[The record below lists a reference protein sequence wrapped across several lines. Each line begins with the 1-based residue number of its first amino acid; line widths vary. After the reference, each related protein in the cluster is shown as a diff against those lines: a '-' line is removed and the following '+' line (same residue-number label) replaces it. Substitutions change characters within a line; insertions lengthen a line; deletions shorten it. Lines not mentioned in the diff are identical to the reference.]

1 MPFNEL
7 SVKPYSPDQRILWS
21 FLLKKTWTDYAVKA
35 VQDTHTFYKTAATT
49 NLLGM
54 LKMNTNKEVIWIQL
68 IQKMD
73 TSESMSEFICDREY

>member
-1 MPFNEL
+1 MVF
-7 SVKPYSPDQRILWS
+7 S
-21 FLLKKTWTDYAVKA
+21 FKKTWTDYAVKA
-35 VQDTHTFYKTAATT
+35 VQDTPTFYKTAATT

-54 LKMNTNKEVIWIQL
+54 SKMNTNKEVIWIQL

>member
-7 SVKPYSPDQRILWS
+7 LVKPYSPDQWILWS
-21 FLLKKTWTDYAVKA
+21 FLLQRSDYAVKA
-35 VQDTHTFYKTAATT
+35 VQDTHTSYKTAAIA

-54 LKMNTNKEVIWIQL
+54 LKMNKEVIWIQL

-73 TSESMSEFICDREY
+73 TSESMSEFVCDREY